1 MNSRVFV
8 DIDSWGLEPTSMV
21 MCIYIYYKYYIYYSI
36 LYVLYYIYI
45 IYIIYTYYITVNI
58 YLLYYII
65 FNIFYIYI
73 YIYISWLV
81 VSTPLKNM
89 KVSWGYEIPN
99 LWKKKIHVPH
109 HQPVIYC
116 WGKPSWAIAK
126 SIGCCWPADFL
137 FRIVRPHF
145 GSPWRCGFSTH
156 ILSLPLIFCK
166 VIAPTKKSFISDLPG
181 FDGFIIRSPL
191 FVWNGVCPQHPV
203 FALKPMGLNPFSN
216 KLIAGPYLG
225 VILKGINMDMTLK
238 LV

>member
-1 MNSRVFV
+1 
-8 DIDSWGLEPTSMV
+8 
-21 MCIYIYYKYYIYYSI
+21 
-36 LYVLYYIYI
+36 
-45 IYIIYTYYITVNI
+45 
-58 YLLYYII
+58 
-65 FNIFYIYI
+65 
-73 YIYISWLV
+73 
-81 VSTPLKNM
+81 M

-116 WGKPSWAIAK
+116 LGKPSWAIAK

-156 ILSLPLIFCK
+156 ILSLSLIFCK

-203 FALKPMGLNPFSN
+203 FALKPMGLNPLFKQTHCWAILGGDFEGYKHGHDPEVGISTISIT
-216 KLIAGPYLG
+216 KSQLINLNLDRLRKKQTKTYFENTVFWADEHP
-225 VILKGINMDMTLK
+225 
-238 LV
+238 